1 MYEIYS
7 TITRQMILNIIKEMT
22 NRINL
27 ASAKPVDLLVSI
39 TDHYCAIPF
48 LFPFCFIF
56 RIYSLPLS
64 FLHLFFFL
72 VYTFVVYCQPNIR
85 HQEHNDICSCQRET
99 QQALIS
105 SFRSPMI
112 SYSIKREASQKFYG
126 IRISSI
132 WRPRFCI
139 RHNEVTVRATTANNL
154 TCCLIF
160 RTTSATGQLFECY
173 EDKLPET
180 KARPSWTSF

>member
-39 TDHYCAIPF
+39 TVQF
-48 LFPFCFIF
+48 LSFFPSVSFFAFIL
-56 RIYSLPLS
+56 SLS

>member
-39 TDHYCAIPF
+39 TVQF
-48 LFPFCFIF
+48 LSFFPSVSFFAFILSLSLF
-56 RIYSLPLS
+56 YIYS
-64 FLHLFFFL
+64 FFL
-72 VYTFVVYCQPNIR
+72 VYAFVVHCQPNIR
-85 HQEHNDICSCQRET
+85 HQEHNDICSWQRET
-99 QQALIS
+99 RQALIS

-112 SYSIKREASQKFYG
+112 SYSIKREASQTFYG

-132 WRPRFCI
+132 
-139 RHNEVTVRATTANNL
+139 
-154 TCCLIF
+154 
-160 RTTSATGQLFECY
+160 
-173 EDKLPET
+173 
-180 KARPSWTSF
+180 